1 MPLLYLDSNALAK
14 LYLDEKTGKDLVLE
28 LVEEYGDVA
37 CCAIGYAEVGATIA
51 RYFHEGKLD
60 EEAYAGAMA
69 NFSADWQT
77 VKVQQVTPELLQV
90 AAMLAKAQR
99 GLRAMDALHLAS
111 ALALRQSVSLRFVT
125 FDARLEEA
133 AKKLMAEAVA

>member
-60 EEAYAGAMA
+60 EEAYAEAMA

-90 AAMLAKAQR
+90 AAMLAKAHK